1 MTKNILLLMALEAE
15 MGAENIAA
23 ISEHCDVQFIGM
35 GKLNAFEATMRA
47 LAQGEYEHV
56 INAGTCG
63 SFSHPFGSALYPE
76 AALQGDVYIDPE
88 GLFFTPAEHLGTGDE
103 GCSIVSSDNFI
114 GDDTPERQRTLLA
127 PYDCMD
133 MEAYA
138 VVRAVRLHA
147 TLHGVETPTVHLAKV
162 VSDGCDGSVGD
173 WESRIAQLR
182 PTVRSAVEKIINN
195 IEQNRDDTQ
204 SEL

>member
-1 MTKNILLLMALEAE
+1 MTKKILLLMALEAE
-15 MGAENIAA
+15 MGKENIAA
-23 ISEHCDVQFIGM
+23 IAERCDVHFIGM

-47 LAQGEYEHV
+47 LAQGEYESV
-56 INAGTCG
+56 INVGTCG
-63 SFSHPFGSALYPE
+63 SFSHPFGSTLYPE
-76 AALQGDVYIDPE
+76 ATLQGDVYIDPE

-103 GCSIVSSDNFI
+103 GCTIVSSDNFI
-114 GDDTPERQRTLLA
+114 GDDTPKRQRTLLA

-138 VVRAVRLHA
+138 VVRAVRLHSS
-147 TLHGVETPTVHLAKV
+147 LHGVDEPTIYLAKI

-182 PTVRSAVEKIINN
+182 PTVRAAVEHIINK
-195 IEQNRDDTQ
+195 IEQT
-204 SEL
+204 E